1 MLYSV
6 RINII
11 VRMSSIIDR
20 KPIQYDAEV
29 RRQRV
34 NDPKKKQ
41 MIHIIAIVASGFA
54 LISDGY
60 QNNAMSMLNKLFPQL
75 YGSAEYSSE
84 ISTRVSNA
92 SLVGTI
98 IGQVGMGIGCDYMGR
113 KWSILTGT
121 VLLVVGSLLC
131 AASHGNTVS
140 GMFWMLTVMRGMV
153 GVGVGSEYPSAS
165 VSANEASNEYSEK
178 RRGGLMVLVTNLPL
192 SLGGPFASIVFLIVY
207 SICGKHH
214 LEAIWRTMFALGCF
228 WPLSIFYFRWKMAT
242 NELYKKGR
250 FQSKIPL
257 WLIIKFNWKPIL
269 GTCGAWFMFDFVT
282 FPNGIFSGTIIAS
295 VIGGTKDLKKICEWN
310 LLLGIIAIPGVFVGA
325 WLCDRI
331 GRKYTLIFGF
341 TGYIIFGLIIGCA
354 YEQLSNI
361 TPLFIV
367 FYGLMNS
374 MGNAGPGD
382 MMGVTSS
389 ESFPTAVRGTL
400 YGLSAAIGKVGAVA
414 GTQSFQPIRDKI
426 GPRYTF
432 IIAAVCGLVGI
443 LFAWL
448 FIPHSRE
455 NDLMELDIK
464 FYNYLIENGWQGK
477 MGFDE
482 DQQSSTVMYVEED
495 SDDSQSKRNPENDK
509 KDGFVT
515 TVDPRV

>member
-1 MLYSV
+1 
-6 RINII
+6 
-11 VRMSSIIDR
+11 MSSIIHR
-20 KPIQYDAEV
+20 KPIHYDAEA
-29 RRQRV
+29 RKLRIKDPSKQRW
-34 NDPKKKQ
+34 
-41 MIHIIAIVASGFA
+41 IHIIAIVASGFA

-75 YGSAEYSSE
+75 YGAKEYSSVV
-84 ISTRVSNA
+84 STRVSNA

-113 KWSILTGT
+113 KWSILVGT
-121 VLLVVGSLLC
+121 VLLVLGSLLC
-131 AASHGNTVS
+131 AASHGSTVT

-153 GVGVGSEYPSAS
+153 GVGVGCEYPSAS

-178 RRGGLMVLVTNLPL
+178 RRGGLMVMVTNLPL
-192 SLGGPFASIVFLIVY
+192 SLGGPFASVVFLIVY
-207 SICGKHH
+207 SICGKNH

-242 NELYKKGR
+242 NVLYKKGR

-257 WLIIKFNWKPIL
+257 WLIIKFNWRPLI

-295 VIGGTKDLKKICEWN
+295 VIGNTTDLKKICEWN
-310 LLLGIIAIPGVFVGA
+310 LLLGIIAVPGVFLGA
-325 WLCDRI
+325 YLCDRI

-341 TGYIIFGLIIGCA
+341 SGYLIFGLIIGCA
-354 YEQLSNI
+354 YKQLSKI

-367 FYGLMNS
+367 FYGLMNCLA
-374 MGNAGPGD
+374 NVGPGD

-414 GTQSFQPIRDKI
+414 GTESFQPIRDKL

-432 IIAAVCGLVGI
+432 IIAAVCGIVGI
-443 LFAWL
+443 LFAY
-448 FIPHSRE
+448 FCIPHCRE
-455 NDLMELDIK
+455 SDLMELDIK
-464 FYNYLIENGWQGK
+464 FYNFLIEHGWQGK

-482 DQQSSTVMYVEED
+482 DQESCTVMYTGED
-495 SDDSQSKRNPENDK
+495 SDESQSRKDDK
-509 KDGFVT
+509 KEEILT
-515 TVDPRV
+515 TVDTRL

>member
-1 MLYSV
+1 
-6 RINII
+6 
-11 VRMSSIIDR
+11 MSAARRTTIH
-20 KPIQYDAEV
+20 YDADKRKE
-29 RRQRV
+29 RV
-34 NDPKKKQ
+34 NEPKKQ
-41 MIHIIAIVASGFA
+41 RLIHIIAIVASGFA
-54 LISDGY
+54 LVSDGY
-60 QNNAMSMLNKLFPQL
+60 QNNAMSMLNKLFPAL
-75 YGSAEYSSE
+75 YGSEAYDAKV
-84 ISTRVSNA
+84 STRVSNA

-113 KWSILTGT
+113 KWSILFGT

-131 AASHGNTVS
+131 AASHGSSVS

-165 VSANEASNEYSEK
+165 VSANEAANEYTRK

-192 SLGGPFASIVFLIVY
+192 SLGGPFASIIFLIVY
-207 SICGKHH
+207 AICGKNH

-242 NELYKKGR
+242 NELFKKGR

-257 WLIIKFNWKPIL
+257 WLVIKFNWKSLL

-295 VIGGTKDLKKICEWN
+295 VIGNTKDLKKICEWN

-325 WLCDRI
+325 YLCDKI

-341 TGYIIFGLIIGCA
+341 SGYLVFGLIIGCA
-354 YEQLSNI
+354 YEQLSKI
-361 TPLFIV
+361 VPLFII
-367 FYGLMNS
+367 FYGIMNCL
-374 MGNAGPGD
+374 GNAGPGD

-400 YGLSAAIGKVGAVA
+400 YGISAAVGKVGAVA
-414 GTQSFQPIRDKI
+414 GTQTFQSIRNNL
-426 GPRYTF
+426 GPRFTF
-432 IIAAVCGLVGI
+432 IIAACCGVAGI
-443 LFAWL
+443 LFAYF

-455 NDLMELDIK
+455 DDLMELDIK
-464 FYNYLIENGWQGK
+464 FYNFLIENGWQGK
-477 MGFDE
+477 MGFDAE
-482 DQQSSTVMYVEED
+482 EVESTVYYEEG
-495 SDDSQSKRNPENDK
+495 STDDHSRDDGDENTDK
-509 KDGFVT
+509 KDEMIT
-515 TVDPRV
+515 TVETRV